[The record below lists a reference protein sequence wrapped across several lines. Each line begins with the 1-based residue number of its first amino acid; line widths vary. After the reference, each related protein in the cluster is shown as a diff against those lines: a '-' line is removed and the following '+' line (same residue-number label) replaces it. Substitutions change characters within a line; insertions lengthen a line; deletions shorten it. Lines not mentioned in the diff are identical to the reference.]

1 MEVDH
6 SVLKKKMKRNEI
18 FSFWWAQD
26 LKTCRLLQ
34 PTDAFNF
41 ESGVYCV
48 VVMRKVKEKKVDMV
62 IKSVQ
67 GGGFE

>member
-1 MEVDH
+1 M
-6 SVLKKKMKRNEI
+6 
-18 FSFWWAQD
+18 
-26 LKTCRLLQ
+26 Q

-67 GGGFE
+67 GGGFEQTGRIKIQPISHLITLEHLEHLKTDTVV